1 MRGKLRGYMN
11 NFQDFFSHAVK
22 QFLTLE
28 LVDIIDIALVAF
40 MIFFIIRFI
49 SDKRAGKLAMGICM
63 VLFLVII
70 SYIFQMNAINFIFSN
85 IMQAGIILIV
95 VLFQAEIRS
104 ALEKIGG
111 AGQDLTKLPVSKEHK
126 NSKNKSAVALDTLC
140 KAVQEL
146 AQDYTG
152 ALIVMERD
160 TPLGDVISKGSY
172 VGADIGVEIIKNIFF
187 NKAPLH
193 DGAMIIRNFRIH
205 SAGCILPLTEK
216 TDINQNLGTRHR
228 AAVGMS
234 ENSDAVVIVVSE
246 ETGTISLA
254 VDGKLRRNYDYNSLK
269 KTLEKYLYDDN
280 GKKTEEA
287 SASAEG

>member
-1 MRGKLRGYMN
+1 MN
-11 NFQDFFSHAVK
+11 NFQDFFSHAIK

-28 LVDIIDIALVAF
+28 FVDIIDIALVACL
-40 MIFFIIRFI
+40 IFFVIRFI
-49 SDKRAGKLAMGICM
+49 SDKRAGKLATGVCM
-63 VLFLVII
+63 MLFLVVI

-85 IMQAGIILIV
+85 VMQVGVISVV
-95 VLFQAEIRS
+95 VLFQSEIRS

-111 AGQDLTKLPVSKEHK
+111 AGQDLKMLSVSKEHK
-126 NSKNKSAVALDTLC
+126 NNKNKSAGALDALC

-152 ALIVMERD
+152 ALIVIERD
-160 TPLGDVISKGSY
+160 TPLGDIINNGTP
-172 VGADIGVEIIKNIFF
+172 VGADIGVALIKNIFY

-205 SAGCILPLTEK
+205 SAGCFLPLSQK
-216 TDINQNLGTRHR
+216 NDITKDLGTRHR
-228 AAVGMS
+228 AAIGMS
-234 ENSDAVVIVVSE
+234 ENSDALVIVVSE

-269 KTLEKYLYDDN
+269 KTLTKYLYDDN